1 MAGRGGA
8 VLQREGPVCID
19 LRIYFIREGFQ
30 FVHTVCGAIFFVYG
44 FGFCFFLF
52 VVGRVVVCS
61 GAAGRDRC
69 MKKKRRG
76 RVSPALEGAATY
88 SPACAVPSA

>member
-1 MAGRGGA
+1 M
-8 VLQREGPVCID
+8 QREGPVCID
-19 LRIYFIREGFQ
+19 LRIYFIREGFL

>member
-1 MAGRGGA
+1 M
-8 VLQREGPVCID
+8 
-19 LRIYFIREGFQ
+19 IYYYMILFSIRRTTIQKSYIAEN
-30 FVHTVCGAIFFVYG
+30 FFVYG

>member
-19 LRIYFIREGFQ
+19 LRIYSIREGFQ
-30 FVHTVCGAIFFVYG
+30 FVHTVCGAIFLYRVSVFS
-44 FGFCFFLF
+44 FCCGP
-52 VVGRVVVCS
+52 GRGVCS

>member
-52 VVGRVVVCS
+52 VAHS
-61 GAAGRDRC
+61 YDYIIAHH
-69 MKKKRRG
+69 
-76 RVSPALEGAATY
+76 SLQ
-88 SPACAVPSA
+88 